1 MFEKK
6 PEKKEKK
13 EEKKE
18 GKKEERKD
26 FREKYEEIYLIVA
39 AIPAGKVV
47 TYGQLAMMVGG
58 MTAREAGRAMSRAPS
73 GLFAHRVVNRLGEM
87 SPAYVFGGQD
97 VQRAALESEGVTF
110 TKAGRI
116 DMKKHRWK

>member
-1 MFEKK
+1 MFEKNTEK
-6 PEKKEKK
+6 NEKKEKK
-13 EEKKE
+13 E
-18 GKKEERKD
+18 GKKD

-39 AIPAGKVV
+39 AIPAGKVA

-58 MTAREAGRAMSRAPS
+58 MTAREAGRAMSQAPS
-73 GLFAHRVVNRLGEM
+73 GLSAHRVVNRLGEM
-87 SPAYVFGGQD
+87 SPAYVFGGQE

-116 DMKKHRWK
+116 DMKKHRWE